1 MFIFNFYN
9 NSEFLKEKENVLK
22 IILPKLRKKLNELH
36 KLQNTDEI
44 QTEIQNKEIIIK
56 SLKYYYTI

>member
-9 NSEFLKEKENVLK
+9 TAEFLIEKENVIK
-22 IILPKLRKKLNELH
+22 NILPKLRKKLNDLH
-36 KLQNTDEI
+36 AIQNTDEI
-44 QTEIQNKEIIIK
+44 QKEIQNKEIIIK

>member
-9 NSEFLKEKENVLK
+9 TAQFIIEKKNVIK
-22 IILPKLRKKLNELH
+22 YILPKLRKRLNELH
-36 KLQNTDEI
+36 AIQNTDEI
-44 QTEIQNKEIIIK
+44 QTEIENKEIIIK

>member
-9 NSEFLKEKENVLK
+9 TAQFLIEKENVIK
-22 IILPKLRKKLNELH
+22 NILPKLRKKLNDLH
-36 KLQNTDEI
+36 EIQNTDEI
-44 QTEIQNKEIIIK
+44 QKEIQNKEIIIK

>member
-9 NSEFLKEKENVLK
+9 TAQFLIEKENVIK
-22 IILPKLRKKLNELH
+22 NILPKLRKKLNDLH
-36 KLQNTDEI
+36 AIQNTDEI
-44 QTEIQNKEIIIK
+44 QKEIENKEIIIK

>member
-9 NSEFLKEKENVLK
+9 TAQFLIEKENVIK
-22 IILPKLRKKLNELH
+22 NILPKLRKKLNDLH
-36 KLQNTDEI
+36 EIQNTDEI
-44 QTEIQNKEIIIK
+44 QKEIENKEIIIK

>member
-9 NSEFLKEKENVLK
+9 TAQFLIEKENVIK
-22 IILPKLRKKLNELH
+22 NILPKLRKKLNDLH
-36 KLQNTDEI
+36 AIQNTDEI
-44 QTEIQNKEIIIK
+44 QKEIQNKEIIIK

>member
-9 NSEFLKEKENVLK
+9 TAEFLIEKENVIK
-22 IILPKLRKKLNELH
+22 NILPKLRKKLNDLH
-36 KLQNTDEI
+36 AIQNTDEI
-44 QTEIQNKEIIIK
+44 QKEIANKEIIIK

>member
-9 NSEFLKEKENVLK
+9 TAEFLIEKENVIK
-22 IILPKLRKKLNELH
+22 NILPKLRKKLNDLH
-36 KLQNTDEI
+36 AIQNTDEI
-44 QTEIQNKEIIIK
+44 QKEIENKEIIIK

>member
-9 NSEFLKEKENVLK
+9 TAQFIIEKENVIK
-22 IILPKLRKKLNELH
+22 NILPKLRKRLNELH
-36 KLQNTDEI
+36 AIQNTDEI
-44 QTEIQNKEIIIK
+44 QTQIENKEIIIK